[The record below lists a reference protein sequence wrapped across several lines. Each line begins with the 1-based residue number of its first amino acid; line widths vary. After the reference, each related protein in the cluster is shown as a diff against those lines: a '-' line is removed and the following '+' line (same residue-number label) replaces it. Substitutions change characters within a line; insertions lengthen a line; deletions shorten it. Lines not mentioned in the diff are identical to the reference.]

1 MNILFIDAKCS
12 ENYDFKYME
21 SHPLGGTES
30 TVLRLVKELAK
41 EHKVY
46 LSQINRTEQYI
57 ENGVTFIHHNESLSQ
72 KEFLPDIIIIIRK
85 YKYLKIYSS
94 VYPKAKMFVWVH
106 NFSKYEIL
114 GRRHWMAK
122 TNAKIICV
130 SQNHKKH
137 IDKILNG
144 KVSWLFRLLAFK
156 FKNIPITYVYNTI
169 EHEFSNKVYTT
180 DPNKLIFF
188 SSPYKGL
195 REVLN
200 HFSELLKKEPN
211 YKLYI
216 TAGEDSQKAYNLN
229 KDVIHSDSVVLL
241 GRISKDE
248 VISHVQESFCVFYP
262 QHVFAETFG
271 LVYVE
276 ANCAGTPVLAH
287 DIGSANEVMKNKEQ
301 LVDARN
307 SQEVV
312 NKILSWKK
320 NGRPSVTC
328 DERFFISHAI
338 IKWKKVLN
346 IR

>member
-46 LSQINRTEQYI
+46 LSQINRTERYI
-57 ENGVTFIHHNESLSQ
+57 ENGVTFIHHDESLTQ
-72 KEFLPDIIIIIRK
+72 KEFIPDIIIIVRK
-85 YKYLKIYSS
+85 YKFLKVYNSIY
-94 VYPKAKMFVWVH
+94 PQAQMFVWVH

-114 GRRHWMAK
+114 GRRHWMVK

-130 SQNHKKH
+130 SQTHQDH
-137 IDKILNG
+137 INKILNG
-144 KVSWLFRLLAFK
+144 TVSWIFRLLALK
-156 FKNIPITYVYNTI
+156 FKSIPVTFVYNTI
-169 EHEFSNKVYTT
+169 EHEFSDKTHDV
-180 DPNKLIFF
+180 DPNKLFFF
-188 SSPYKGL
+188 SAPYKGL
-195 REVLN
+195 KEALD
-200 HFSELLKKEPN
+200 HFGKLLKKAPD

-216 TAGEDSQKAYNLN
+216 TAGEASHKAYNLN
-229 KDVIHSDSVVLL
+229 KDLIHSDSVIFL
-241 GRISKDE
+241 GRLSKNE
-248 VISHVQESFCVFYP
+248 IISHLQESFCVFYP

-287 DIGSANEVMKNKEQ
+287 DIGSANEVMINKEQ
-301 LVDARN
+301 LVDAR
-307 SQEVV
+307 SSHEVV
-312 NKILSWKK
+312 NKMLEWKK
-320 NGRPSVTC
+320 NGRPEVSC

-338 IKWKKVLN
+338 IKWKKILN
-346 IR
+346 LE